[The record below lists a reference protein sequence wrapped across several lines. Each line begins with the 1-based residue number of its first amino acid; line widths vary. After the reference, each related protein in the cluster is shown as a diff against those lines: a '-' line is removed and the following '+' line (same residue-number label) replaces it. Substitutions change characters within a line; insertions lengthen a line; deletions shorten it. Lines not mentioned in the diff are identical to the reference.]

1 VRVVAADSF
10 TAVHG
15 EQCAPP
21 PEAGPLSQA
30 AGNRPEPLSALNHF
44 SYRQLW
50 RNVMRWFF
58 LAVGVLAWLLA
69 LGVVWIFS
77 ESGGALTF
85 IAAGV
90 FATVAILA
98 LVGERIIKTLE
109 EIRDGSVTRIR
120 VNAPAERA
128 VTERVVTEREVEPLA
143 TTR

>member
-1 VRVVAADSF
+1 
-10 TAVHG
+10 
-15 EQCAPP
+15 
-21 PEAGPLSQA
+21 
-30 AGNRPEPLSALNHF
+30 
-44 SYRQLW
+44 
-50 RNVMRWFF
+50 MRWFF

-120 VNAPAERA
+120 VNTNTPG
-128 VTERVVTEREVEPLA
+128 ERVVTERAVSEREVEQLA
-143 TTR
+143 ASR

>member
-1 VRVVAADSF
+1 
-10 TAVHG
+10 
-15 EQCAPP
+15 
-21 PEAGPLSQA
+21 
-30 AGNRPEPLSALNHF
+30 
-44 SYRQLW
+44 
-50 RNVMRWFF
+50 MRWFF

-98 LVGERIIKTLE
+98 LVGERIIKVLE

-120 VNAPAERA
+120 VNTPSEK
-128 VTERVVTEREVEPLA
+128 VVTERPVSESEIEQLA
-143 TTR
+143 ASR

>member
-1 VRVVAADSF
+1 MRPAARGRPLVA
-10 TAVHG
+10 HM
-15 EQCAPP
+15 
-21 PEAGPLSQA
+21 PELP
-30 AGNRPEPLSALNHF
+30 SALGHF
-44 SYRQLW
+44 SYSELW

-58 LAVGVLAWLLA
+58 LAVGVLAWIVA

-85 IAAGV
+85 IAGGV

-120 VNAPAERA
+120 VNTPTETA
-128 VTERVVTEREVEPLA
+128 VTERVVTEREVEQLA
-143 TTR
+143 ASR

>member
-1 VRVVAADSF
+1 MRVVAADSF
-10 TAVHG
+10 TPAHR
-15 EQCAPP
+15 EQCASPP
-21 PEAGPLSQA
+21 AGGPSSHAQ
-30 AGNRPEPLSALNHF
+30 PEPLSALNHF
-44 SYRQLW
+44 SYSQLW

-69 LGVVWIFS
+69 LGVVWIFA

-109 EIRDGSVTRIR
+109 EIRDGSITRIR
-120 VNAPAERA
+120 VNAPAERV
-128 VTERVVTEREVEPLA
+128 VTERVVTEREAEQLA
-143 TTR
+143 ASR